1 MFRGIRD
8 GRRSPVYC
16 VFGRYRAV
24 PGLVRVGFAGSVSR
38 IVGARWAIPR
48 PKALG
53 GYRGIAGGIRITLL
67 ARVKVFKTPPGL

>member
-1 MFRGIRD
+1 MICWLSLEDSWR
-8 GRRSPVYC
+8 
-16 VFGRYRAV
+16 
-24 PGLVRVGFAGSVSR
+24 
-38 IVGARWAIPR
+38 AIPR